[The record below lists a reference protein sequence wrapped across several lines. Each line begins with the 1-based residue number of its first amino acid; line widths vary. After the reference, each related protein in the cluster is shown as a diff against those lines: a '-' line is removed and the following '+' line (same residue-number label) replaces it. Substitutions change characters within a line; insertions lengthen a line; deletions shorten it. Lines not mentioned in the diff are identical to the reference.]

1 MKKID
6 KASPLFFQAMQ
17 KNEVL
22 RGVTISYAGSGAGAG
37 KVAQRI
43 AMGNVTVSGIQ
54 NVNGMERITLNYQ
67 TIEVTWT
74 DGGKTATDDW
84 ETR

>member
-1 MKKID
+1 
-6 KASPLFFQAMQ
+6 
-17 KNEVL
+17 
-22 RGVTISYAGSGAGAG
+22 
-37 KVAQRI
+37 
-43 AMGNVTVSGIQ
+43 MGNVTVSGIQ

-84 ETR
+84 EAR